1 MNATPTPQTFEPI
14 VRLTAQWR
22 RGGAWLGPAW
32 AVLCGVVASGAFA
45 WGGESV
51 ALVAVALILAEGIWT
66 TLWASLAGV
75 KWDEPLARWIAWTS
89 GQPAI
94 RLPYTQP
101 GSPAARA
108 SIILGQFRAWLAED
122 FLPSHGGALASAI
135 LASAIALA
143 LSMMLGAPAILLT
156 ILALALAQIGLGLCR
171 GNGSPSPLLRGVVEM
186 SLPLLLGFVLFKPL
200 TLQIVV
206 AAVGFGI
213 AYAGAVST
221 RWDVCAWNAG
231 QAIVLLLLVVMRHS
245 VGVFAMTLLWLPQF
259 LLQGQPVARNAQ
271 WWLMAAM
278 LVAAIALA

>member
-1 MNATPTPQTFEPI
+1 MSATSTPQTFEPI

-45 WGGESV
+45 WSGQGI

-75 KWDEPLARWIAWTS
+75 KWDEPLARWAAWTA
-89 GQPAI
+89 GQPVI

-101 GSPAARA
+101 GSPAAHA

-122 FLPSHGGALASAI
+122 FLPLYGGALASAI
-135 LASAIALA
+135 LASMIALA
-143 LSMMLGAPAILLT
+143 LAMILGAPAILLT
-156 ILALALAQIGLGLCR
+156 ILALALSQIALALCR
-171 GNGSPSPLLRGVVEM
+171 GNGSPSPMLRGLVEM
-186 SLPLLLGFVLFKPL
+186 SLPLLLGFVIFRPL
-200 TLQIVV
+200 TLEIIV

-213 AYAGAVST
+213 TYAGAVSP
-221 RWDVCAWNAG
+221 RWDLRAWNAG
-231 QAIVLLLLVVMRHS
+231 QVIVLLLLIVMRHS
-245 VGVFAMTLLWLPQF
+245 VGVFAVTLLWLPQF

-271 WWLMAAM
+271 WWLMAVM
-278 LVAAIALA
+278 LVVAVAIA